1 MRPSYMIAIIVA
13 NVMGALALDTI
24 AGYTKDIP
32 SCAFSSFKKVMES
45 EKCEVDDV
53 DASSF
58 ECLCRHLS
66 AIAVGV
72 SKSVDSQCSLD
83 FTEAIGHVCGLW
95 QIYGST
101 ASELPQATSILDKD
115 LSGDSSDKAS
125 TTATGTN
132 SGSDAA
138 VTASSTSSDNGAAM
152 PTGRFALVG
161 VVGGAAALAGVL
173 M

>member
-1 MRPSYMIAIIVA
+1 MMA
-13 NVMGALALDTI
+13 NAMGVVALDTI

-32 SCAFSSFKKVMES
+32 SCAFSSFKKVMET

-66 AIAVGV
+66 AIAVAV
-72 SKSVDSQCSLD
+72 SKSVDSQCSAD
-83 FTEAIGHVCGLW
+83 FAEAIGHVCGLW

-125 TTATGTN
+125 STATGTKPG
-132 SGSDAA
+132 SGAA
-138 VTASSTSSDNGAAM
+138 MTASSTSSDNGAAM
-152 PTGRFALVG
+152 PTGKVGFVG
-161 VVGGAAALAGVL
+161 VVGGVAALAGVL